1 MMDLDL
7 AKIIGIPNEA
17 VYSYLKRSA
26 NSDNFVVVD
35 LVEISKLFSMKHE
48 HISSCISILSFLGL
62 FRKISKNTYLIF
74 DTIKENNLNLGEF
87 VDGSFVISGYDS
99 EAFLLRSI
107 IDRCCKNGTYADV
120 CWSEKFS
127 DIDYFRVWCNNQ
139 IGYKNRDAANIV
151 WHIEKDL
158 LSEYDSRIYSE
169 NTCVFLPQEINLTI
183 GRRGSSVDNGLPTG
197 VAFRN
202 KPHTFCSPSK
212 NVVEKYILRGQVES
226 GDAKHYSACINIRG
240 VSHHLGEFYTK
251 ECAGEAYRYA
261 KRTYLTEVAEKWKD
275 EIDPRAYQALLNFD
289 LDKLKRKVT

>member
-1 MMDLDL
+1 MDLDL
-7 AKIIGIPNEA
+7 VKIIGVPNEA

-35 LVEISKLFSMKHE
+35 LVEMSKLFSMKQE

-62 FRKISKNTYLIF
+62 FRKTGKNTYLIF

-107 IDRCCKNGTYADV
+107 IDRCCKNRTYADV

-212 NVVEKYILRGQVES
+212 KVVEKYILSGQVES

>member
-1 MMDLDL
+1 MIDA
-7 AKIIGIPNEA
+7 AKN
-17 VYSYLKRSA
+17 K
-26 NSDNFVVVD
+26 
-35 LVEISKLFSMKHE
+35 
-48 HISSCISILSFLGL
+48 
-62 FRKISKNTYLIF
+62 
-74 DTIKENNLNLGEF
+74 
-87 VDGSFVISGYDS
+87 
-99 EAFLLRSI
+99 
-107 IDRCCKNGTYADV
+107 TYADV
-120 CWSEKFS
+120 CWSENFS

-139 IGYKNRDAANIV
+139 IGYKNRDSANIV

-202 KPHTFCSPSK
+202 KPHTFCSSSK

-275 EIDPRAYQALLNFD
+275 EIDPRAYQALLSFD

>member
-1 MMDLDL
+1 MGLDL
-7 AKIIGIPNEA
+7 VKIIGIPNEA
-17 VYSYLKRSA
+17 VYTYLKRSA

-35 LVEISKLFSMKHE
+35 LVEMSKLFSMKQE

-62 FRKISKNTYLIF
+62 FRKTSKNTYLIF

-87 VDGSFVISGYDS
+87 VDGSFVIMGYDS

-139 IGYKNRDAANIV
+139 IGYKNRDSANIV

-202 KPHTFCSPSK
+202 KPHTFCSSSK

-261 KRTYLTEVAEKWKD
+261 KRTYLTEIAEKWKD

-289 LDKLKRKVT
+289 LDKLKRNVT

>member
-1 MMDLDL
+1 MDLDL
-7 AKIIGIPNEA
+7 VKIIGVPNEA

-35 LVEISKLFSMKHE
+35 LVEMSKLFSMKQE

-62 FRKISKNTYLIF
+62 FRKTGKNTYLIF

-107 IDRCCKNGTYADV
+107 IDRCCKNKTYADV
-120 CWSEKFS
+120 CWSENFS

-139 IGYKNRDAANIV
+139 IGYKNRDAANTV

-158 LSEYDSRIYSE
+158 LSGYDSRIYSE

-212 NVVEKYILRGQVES
+212 KVVEKYILSGQVES

>member
-1 MMDLDL
+1 MDLGL
-7 AKIIGIPNEA
+7 VKIIGIQNEA

-35 LVEISKLFSMKHE
+35 LVEMSKLFSMKHE

-183 GRRGSSVDNGLPTG
+183 GRRGSSVDNCLPTG

-226 GDAKHYSACINIRG
+226 GDAKHYSACINIMG

-261 KRTYLTEVAEKWKD
+261 KRTYLTEIAEKWKD

>member
-1 MMDLDL
+1 MGLDL
-7 AKIIGIPNEA
+7 VKIIGIPNEA

-35 LVEISKLFSMKHE
+35 LVEMSKLFSMKHE

-107 IDRCCKNGTYADV
+107 IDRCCKNVTYADV

-127 DIDYFRVWCNNQ
+127 DIDYFRAWCNNQ

-158 LSEYDSRIYSE
+158 LSGYDSRIYSE
-169 NTCVFLPQEINLTI
+169 DTCVFLPQEINLTI

-197 VAFRN
+197 VSFREN
-202 KPHTFCSPSK
+202 PHTFCSPSK
-212 NVVEKYILRGQVES
+212 NVVEKYILKGQVES
-226 GDAKHYSACINIRG
+226 GDTKHYSACISIKG

-261 KRTYLTEVAEKWKD
+261 KRTYLIEVAEKWKD
-275 EIDPRAYQALLNFD
+275 DIDPRAYQALLNFD